1 MKKLVWA
8 TLAALLIAGASPADC
23 YAKRKSKK
31 ENKKEQVAD
40 TTAKESKYDKL
51 IKGAKTQK
59 GMFTL
64 HLTTDNKLLVEVP
77 DSLMN
82 RIFLLS
88 SRVATTTDPKL
99 FVAGE
104 MTTDPFM
111 IRFSKNKQSLFMH
124 LVQSDNI
131 IDPKDPIAASFDR
144 YQRNVTDATAALRS
158 VAAGRIDGRVLD
170 KPNFVGRFV
179 CARLCKYT
187 HSFAD
192 RPIRGQPQ
200 VTNNGSAKAH
210 NTILTS
216 GCDVSIM

>member
-8 TLAALLIAGASPADC
+8 TLAALLIAGVTPADC

-51 IKGAKTQK
+51 VKGAKTQK

-64 HLTTDNKLLVEVP
+64 HLTTENKLLVEVP

-88 SRVATTTDPKL
+88 SRVAATTDPKL

-111 IRFSKNKQSLFMH
+111 IRFSKNEQTLFMH
-124 LVQSDNI
+124 LVQHSNI
-131 IDPKDPIAASFDR
+131 IDKDDPIAASFDKNFGDPIIKAFKIEAKNGKDVVVDMSDFFKTNEKIISPIDR
-144 YQRNVTDATAALRS
+144 KS
-158 VAAGRIDGRVLD
+158 VV
-170 KPNFVGRFV
+170 
-179 CARLCKYT
+179 
-187 HSFAD
+187 
-192 RPIRGQPQ
+192 
-200 VTNNGSAKAH
+200 
-210 NTILTS
+210 
-216 GCDVSIM
+216 